1 MLKTNKTIFALS
13 TFYGQSAIAVTRLS
27 GPGCYEIAK
36 SISGLKQL
44 KARYCYFCKLKDKNG
59 DVYDE
64 GLIIYFKSPHSFT
77 GEDVLEIQTHGGIAI
92 INKLMKELAKFP
104 NVHPAEAGEFSKRS
118 FFNNKRDI
126 FYYEGINNLIK
137 AESESQL
144 RIANK
149 QAFNKKKNPCSSWKE
164 KLIELKAYLN
174 AKIEFGDDLS
184 DMNLDKFSNK
194 MISDVKADLY
204 ESIEKFKFVNKIFHG
219 HKILVIGPPNT
230 GKSSVINF
238 LFQDEKSI
246 TSRFEGTTTDQIE
259 YNLLL
264 EKEKVILIDSAGV
277 RDSRNLIEKKGIK
290 KTLNSVEE
298 ISNFILVISPES
310 SKKKTIQDL
319 NDLLGKMVDK
329 NIAIIFNKTDIKN
342 SQIEFEKIKER
353 MNLKTRYKIFRLSCK
368 NDNNNSKVLKRLQK
382 FITKNL
388 IKSEHVYE
396 NELFFSEIRQQ
407 ERLKRVYSCLESCEE
422 SLGELEIATDFVLQ
436 AIGELD
442 NVLGKHDNDQELG
455 IIFKNFCIGK

>member
-1 MLKTNKTIFALS
+1 MSKIGKTIFALS
-13 TFYGQSAIAVTRLS
+13 TYYGQSAIAVTRLS

-36 SISGLKQL
+36 SISGLEKL
-44 KARYCYFCKLKDKNG
+44 KARYCYFCKLKDSN
-59 DVYDE
+59 DNVYDE
-64 GLIIYFKSPHSFT
+64 GLIIFFKSPHSFT

-92 INKLMKELAKFP
+92 INKLMAELAKFP

-126 FYYEGINNLIK
+126 FYYEGINNLIR

-149 QAFNKKKNPCSSWKE
+149 QAFNRNKNPCSSWKE

-174 AKIEFGDDLS
+174 AKIEFGEDLK

-194 MISDVKADLY
+194 IISDVKASLH
-204 ESIEKFKFVNKIFHG
+204 ESIEKFKSVNKILHG
-219 HKILVIGPPNT
+219 HRILVLGPPNT

-246 TSRFEGTTTDQIE
+246 TSRFEGTTTDRIE

-277 RDSRNLIEKKGIK
+277 RNSRNLIEKKGIK
-290 KTLNSVEE
+290 KTLDSVEE
-298 ISNFILVISPES
+298 TSNLILVISPES
-310 SKKKTIQDL
+310 SKKQTIQAL
-319 NDLLGKMVDK
+319 NNLLKRMIDK
-329 NIAIIFNKTDIKN
+329 NIVIIFNKTDIKN
-342 SQIEFEKIKER
+342 AEINFEKINEK

-368 NDNNNSKVLKRLQK
+368 NEKNDSKVLKRLQK
-382 FITKNL
+382 FISKNL
-388 IKSEHVYE
+388 IKSENVYE

-407 ERLKRVYSCLESCEE
+407 ESLKRVHSCLESCEE
-422 SLGELEIATDFVLQ
+422 SLGELEIATEFVLQ

-442 NVLGKHDNDQELG
+442 NVLGKHDNNQELG

>member
-1 MLKTNKTIFALS
+1 MLKTTKTIFALS

-27 GPGCYEIAK
+27 GPSCYEIAK
-36 SISGLKQL
+36 SISGLKKL
-44 KARYCYFCKLKDKNG
+44 KARYCYFCKFKDGN
-59 DVYDE
+59 DNVYDE
-64 GLIIYFKSPHSFT
+64 GLMIYFKSPHSFT
-77 GEDVLEIQTHGGIAI
+77 GEDVLELQTHGGIAI
-92 INKLMKELAKFP
+92 INKVMEELSKFP
-104 NVHPAEAGEFSKRS
+104 NVHPAAAGEFSKRS

-126 FYYEGINNLIK
+126 FYYEGINNLIR

-149 QAFNKKKNPCSSWKE
+149 QAFNRKKNPCSIWKE

-174 AKIEFGDDLS
+174 AKIEFGEDLS

-194 MISDVKADLY
+194 IISDVKADLY
-204 ESIEKFKFVNKIFHG
+204 ESIEKFKLVNEILHG
-219 HKILVIGPPNT
+219 HRILVIGPTNT

-264 EKEKVILIDSAGV
+264 EKEKVILIDSAGL
-277 RDSRNLIEKKGIK
+277 RDSSNLIEKKGIK
-290 KTLNSVEE
+290 KTLDSVAE

-310 SKKKTIQDL
+310 SKKQTIQDL
-319 NDLLGKMVDK
+319 NDLLRKMVNK

-342 SQIEFEKIKER
+342 SEIKFEKIKEI
-353 MNLKTRYKIFRLSCK
+353 MNLETRYKIFKMSCK
-368 NDNNNSKVLKRLQK
+368 NDKNNSKVLKSLQK
-382 FITKNL
+382 FISKSL
-388 IKSEHVYE
+388 VKSENVYE

-407 ERLKRVYSCLESCEE
+407 ESLKTVYSCIESCEE
-422 SLGELEIATDFVLQ
+422 SLGELEIATDFILQ
-436 AIGELD
+436 AIKELD